1 MSLQGDNTNILS
13 LNDKVNAFT
22 REGERWVAWEEMV
35 KIDVF
40 TELFFH
46 SEGLSFMAWSKQPT
60 SCIIK
65 YGIWELIFCRGNYS
79 LFSPLK
85 TYVSYWN
92 DDRWSD
98 KESPLNQQSASN
110 RFSFQSR
117 ECQWMSWIYVD
128 HLWFLCIG
136 KKYFYIDT
144 YSTAW

>member
-1 MSLQGDNTNILS
+1 MSRLLIWS
-13 LNDKVNAFT
+13 LNYDLLFLKL
-22 REGERWVAWEEMV
+22 
-35 KIDVF
+35 KIIIIITLISILLSHGHNPF